1 MDLST
6 ILAISGKPGLYK
18 ILSQTKNGLIVESI
32 EDGKKFP
39 VFINDRSSALEDI
52 SVFTE
57 TEDLPLKEVFKKIY
71 DKENGAKVPDAKTD
85 KKEMLAY
92 FESVLPDYDKD
103 RVYASDVKKI
113 LAWYNLLVDKKIM
126 EFKEDKPEKEEKV
139 KETQADK
146 KEDKKAETDSKAKPK
161 ATKAKAKPK
170 ATAVKTKTQKAQP
183 AKGGATK
190 NKGIGVKQK

>member
-18 ILSQTKNGLIVESI
+18 VLSQAKNGIIVESI

-57 TEDLPLKEVFKKIY
+57 AEDLPLKEVFKKIY
-71 DKENGAKVPDAKTD
+71 DKEDGAKAIDAKAD
-85 KKEMLAY
+85 KNEMLKY
-92 FESVLPDYDKD
+92 FESILPDYDKD

-113 LAWYNLLVDKKIM
+113 LTWYNLLVEKKIM
-126 EFKEDKPEKEEKV
+126 EFKEEKEETA
-139 KETQADK
+139 EK
-146 KEDKKAETDSKAKPK
+146 KEDNKAETDAKAKPK
-161 ATKAKAKPK
+161 ATKATGKPK
-170 ATAVKTKTQKAQP
+170 ATAVKTKTQKARP